1 MIVKMRIDDRLLHGQ
16 VAYSWKSALSYEAI
30 VIANDSAANDNM
42 RKTAIKLSCPAG
54 VHLAVRTVKEAAELL
69 KNAKL
74 KNMKVFVICANPK
87 DAYSLLNLIEERPT
101 LNLGGMQKNEGK
113 EAFSPAVFVS
123 KEDIEYLDKILEM
136 NVNIE
141 VRQVPSEAAKDY
153 KALRKK

>member
-16 VAYSWKSALSYEAI
+16 VAYSWKSALSYDAI

-69 KNAKL
+69 KNVKL

-141 VRQVPSEAAKDY
+141 VRQVPSETAKDY